1 MTRMRLFS
9 SLLVVSLLGFALT
22 RFYSDQKTTENKTKF
37 KHELPTKWIGATFLD
52 LNSQQQTQ
60 QIQGFRKHIEIFKNN
75 QQVLPLGRLDQ
86 KLACMALGGNSSVFT
101 ETLKLYAD
109 QMAFFAA
116 DSLQIQAAVSKFY
129 GLTDPE
135 ICIFSLHAAAP
146 HSNHIEKWATE
157 KIKLLDSN
165 DQNILVVFGE
175 HNILK
180 DVDTS
185 LFDAIIVAHE
195 NHPIAQA
202 QIAQLLMGGL
212 STAGIQANGRLGIA
226 LPEELGLKSQDL
238 QAIDVIAQKGI
249 TAGAYPGCQVLVA
262 VEDKII
268 WHKAYGKQGYET
280 NAPAIDLQSMYDI
293 ASVTKIA
300 ASTLLAMQQH
310 AKGKFDLDRSIGS
323 YIPEVTGQ
331 TAFGALKIREIMAHQ
346 AGLTPWIPFYKRT
359 LTDGQWKPTIYQT
372 SKSED
377 FSLEVAKG
385 MYMRKDYKDT
395 MYAQIMRSELGPKKY
410 VYSDLCYYFTQ
421 PILERII
428 GESQASYLRRNI
440 YLPLGLN
447 RMLYQPLKSFADE
460 HVVPTEDDQA
470 FRKQLLRGYVHD
482 PGAAMLG
489 GVAGHAGVFSNAW
502 SLAHIMQLFLNKGQ
516 IAGMNFFSEA
526 TYQEFTKQQYPGNRR
541 AAGFDRP
548 TASGGGTCDVLAS
561 QQSFG
566 HSGFTGTLAWAD
578 PKNKVIFIFLSN
590 RVHPNQDNW
599 KLRDLNIRTD
609 MHHVVYEALAKR
621 GNWILVGTSENLL
634 NIICEV

>member
-1 MTRMRLFS
+1 MKRMRLFS
-9 SLLVVSLLGFALT
+9 SLLVVSLLSFALVKLLPG
-22 RFYSDQKTTENKTKF
+22 QNTTESTPKF
-37 KHELPTKWIGATFLD
+37 KYELPTKWIGASFSE
-52 LNSQQQTQ
+52 LNALPLSQQTE
-60 QIQGFRKHIEIFKNN
+60 GFRKHIQLVKNN
-75 QQVLPLGRLDQ
+75 SKTLPLGRLDQ
-86 KLACMALGGNSSVFT
+86 KIACVALGGNSSVFT
-101 ETLKLYAD
+101 ETLELYAD
-109 QMAFFAA
+109 QIAILDA
-116 DSLQIQAAVSKFY
+116 DTLPIAAAVDKFY
-129 GLTDPE
+129 GLTEPD
-135 ICIFSLHAAAP
+135 ICIFSLHAQKP
-146 HSNHIEKWATE
+146 THNHIPDWAIKKTE
-157 KIKLLDSN
+157 LLQPN
-165 DQNILVVFGE
+165 DQNILVLFGD
-175 HNILK
+175 HKALK
-180 DVDTS
+180 LIDTT
-185 LFDAIIVAHE
+185 LFDAIILAHE
-195 NHPIAQA
+195 NHPVAQA
-202 QIAQLLMGGL
+202 QVAQLLMGGL
-212 STAGIQANGRLGIA
+212 SAVGIQANGRLGIA

-238 QAIDVIAQKGI
+238 QEIDVIAQKGI

-268 WHKAYGKQGYET
+268 WHKAYGKQGYESA
-280 NAPAIDLQSMYDI
+280 APTIHLKSMYDI

-300 ASTLLAMQQH
+300 ASTLLAMEQH

-331 TAFGALKIREIMAHQ
+331 TPFGALKIREIMAHQ

-377 FSLEVAKG
+377 FSIEVAKG
-385 MYMRKDYKDT
+385 MFMRKDYKDS

-421 PILERII
+421 PILERLI

-447 RMLYQPLKSFADE
+447 RILYDPLNRFNANQI
-460 HVVPTEDDQA
+460 VPTEDDQA
-470 FRKQLLRGYVHD
+470 FRKQLLKGYVHD

-489 GVAGHAGVFSNAW
+489 GVAGHAGIFSNAW

-516 IAGMNFFSEA
+516 MAGMNFFSEA
-526 TYQEFTKQQYPGNRR
+526 TYTEFTKQQYPGNRR

-548 TASGGGTCDVLAS
+548 NASGGGTCDALAS

-590 RVHPNQDNW
+590 RVHPSQDNW

-609 MHHVVYEALAKR
+609 MQHVVYEAIQRRK
-621 GNWILVGTSENLL
+621 N
-634 NIICEV
+634 

>member
-1 MTRMRLFS
+1 MKRMRLFS
-9 SLLVVSLLGFALT
+9 SILVVSLLGFALV
-22 RFYSDQKTTENKTKF
+22 RFYPIEKTTAGSSKF
-37 KHELPTKWIGATFLD
+37 KYELPTKWIGSALSD
-52 LNSQQQTQ
+52 LNALPLPQ
-60 QIQGFRKHIEIFKNN
+60 QIQGFRKHIELLKNK

-86 KLACMALGGNSSVFT
+86 KTACIALGGNSSVFT
-101 ETLKLYAD
+101 ETLDLYND
-109 QMAFFAA
+109 RMAILAA
-116 DSLQIQAAVSKFY
+116 DTLGIPATIDKFY
-129 GLTDPE
+129 GLTNPE
-135 ICIFSLHAAAP
+135 ICILSLHAATP
-146 HSNHIEKWATE
+146 QSNHIEKWAAE
-157 KIKLLDSN
+157 KMELLDST

-175 HNILK
+175 HQILK

-195 NHPIAQA
+195 NHPIAQT
-202 QIAQLLMGGL
+202 QIAQLLMGGN
-212 STAGIQANGRLGIA
+212 SAAGIQANGRLGIA

-238 QAIDVIAQKGI
+238 QQIDVIAQKGI
-249 TAGAYPGCQVLVA
+249 TAGSYPGWQVLVA

-280 NAPAIDLQSMYDI
+280 DAAAIDLQSMYDI

-300 ASTLLAMQQH
+300 ASTLLAMEQH
-310 AKGKFDLDRSIGS
+310 SKGKFDLDRSIGS
-323 YIPEVTGQ
+323 YIPELTGQ
-331 TAFGALKIREIMAHQ
+331 TPFGALKIREIMAHQ

-377 FSLEVAKG
+377 FSIEVAKG
-385 MYMRKDYKDT
+385 MFMRKNYKDS

-421 PILERII
+421 PILERLI
-428 GESQASYLRRNI
+428 GESQASYLRRNV

-447 RMLYQPLKSFADE
+447 RMLYQPLKNFADAQ
-460 HVVPTEDDQA
+460 VVPTEDDQA

-489 GVAGHAGVFSNAW
+489 GVAGHAGIFSNAW

-516 IAGMNFFSEA
+516 MAGMNFFSEA
-526 TYQEFTKQQYPGNRR
+526 TYTEFTKQQYPGNRR

-548 TASGGGTCDVLAS
+548 NASGGGTCDVLAS

-590 RVHPNQDNW
+590 RVHPSQDNW

-609 MHHVVYEALAKR
+609 MQHVVYEALARR
-621 GNWILVGTSENLL
+621 G
-634 NIICEV
+634 

>member
-1 MTRMRLFS
+1 MKQMTRMRLFS
-9 SLLVVSLLGFALT
+9 SLIVISLLGFALT
-22 RFYSDQKTTENKTKF
+22 RFYSDQKTTENKSKF
-37 KHELPTKWIGATFLD
+37 KHELPTKWIGAAFSD
-52 LNSQQQTQ
+52 LNTQQQTQ
-60 QIQGFRKHIEIFKNN
+60 QIQGFRKHIEILKNN

-101 ETLKLYAD
+101 ETLNLYAD
-109 QMAFFAA
+109 RMAFFAA
-116 DSLQIQAAVSKFY
+116 DSLQIPAAVSKFY

-146 HSNHIEKWATE
+146 HSNHIEKWAAE
-157 KIKLLDSN
+157 KIELLDST

-175 HNILK
+175 HKILK

-195 NHPIAQA
+195 NHPIAQE
-202 QIAQLLMGGL
+202 QIAQLLMGGN
-212 STAGIQANGRLGIA
+212 SAAGIQANGRLGIA
-226 LPEELGLKSQDL
+226 LPEELGLASKDL
-238 QAIDVIAQKGI
+238 QQLDVIAQKGI

-262 VEDKII
+262 IEDKII
-268 WHKAYGKQGYET
+268 WHKAYGKQGYES
-280 NAPAIDLQSMYDI
+280 NAAAIDLQSMYDI

-372 SKSED
+372 TKSDD

-385 MYMRKDYKDT
+385 IYMRKDYKDS

-421 PILERII
+421 PILERLI

-447 RMLYQPLKSFADE
+447 RMLYQPLKSFADAQ
-460 HVVPTEDDQA
+460 VVPTEDDQA
-470 FRKQLLRGYVHD
+470 YRKQLLRGYVHD

-516 IAGMNFFSEA
+516 MAGMNFFSEA

-590 RVHPNQDNW
+590 RVHPSQDNW

-621 GNWILVGTSENLL
+621 K
-634 NIICEV
+634 

>member
-1 MTRMRLFS
+1 MKQMTRMRLFS

-22 RFYSDQKTTENKTKF
+22 RFYYDQKTTVNKSKF
-37 KHELPTKWIGATFLD
+37 KHELPTKWIGAAFSD
-52 LNSQQQTQ
+52 LNTQQQTQ

-101 ETLKLYAD
+101 ETLNLYAD
-109 QMAFFAA
+109 RMAFFAA
-116 DSLQIQAAVSKFY
+116 DSLQIPAAVSKFY

-146 HSNHIEKWATE
+146 HSNHIEKWAAE
-157 KIKLLDSN
+157 KIELLDST

-175 HNILK
+175 HKILK

-202 QIAQLLMGGL
+202 QIAQLLMGGNNA
-212 STAGIQANGRLGIA
+212 AGLQANGRLGIA
-226 LPEELGLKSQDL
+226 LPEEIGLASKDL
-238 QAIDVIAQKGI
+238 QQLDVIAQKGI

-268 WHKAYGKQGYET
+268 WHKAYGKQGYES

-372 SKSED
+372 TKSD
-377 FSLEVAKG
+377 GFSLEVAKG
-385 MYMRKDYKDT
+385 MYMRKDYKDS

-421 PILERII
+421 PILERLI

-447 RMLYQPLKSFADE
+447 RMLYQPLKSFADAQ
-460 HVVPTEDDQA
+460 VVPTEDDQA
-470 FRKQLLRGYVHD
+470 YRKQLLRGYVHD

-489 GVAGHAGVFSNAW
+489 GVAGHAGIFSNAW

-516 IAGMNFFSEA
+516 MAGMNFFSEA
-526 TYQEFTKQQYPGNRR
+526 TYTEFTKQQYPGNRR

-590 RVHPNQDNW
+590 RVHPSQDNW

-621 GNWILVGTSENLL
+621 GN
-634 NIICEV
+634 

>member
-1 MTRMRLFS
+1 MKRMRLFS
-9 SLLVVSLLGFALT
+9 SILVVSLLGFALV
-22 RFYSDQKTTENKTKF
+22 RFYPIEKTTAGSSKF
-37 KHELPTKWIGATFLD
+37 KYELPSKWIDASLSH
-52 LNSQQQTQ
+52 LNALPLPQ
-60 QIQGFRKHIEIFKNN
+60 QIEGFRKQIKLVKNN
-75 QQVLPLGRLDQ
+75 SNLLPLGRLDQ
-86 KLACMALGGNSSVFT
+86 KSACIALGGNSSVFT
-101 ETLKLYAD
+101 ETLDLYAD
-109 QMAFFAA
+109 RMALLDA
-116 DSLQIQAAVSKFY
+116 DTLEIYATVDKFY
-129 GLTDPE
+129 GLTDPD
-135 ICIFSLHAAAP
+135 ICIFSLHAQKP
-146 HSNHIEKWATE
+146 THNHIPDWAIQKT
-157 KIKLLDSN
+157 KLLQPN

-175 HNILK
+175 QKILK
-180 DVDTS
+180 EIDTS
-185 LFDAIIVAHE
+185 IFDAIVIAHE

-212 STAGIQANGRLGIA
+212 SAAGLEANGRLGIS
-226 LPEELGLKSQDL
+226 LPEELGLSSKDL
-238 QAIDVIAQKGI
+238 QQLDVIAQKGI

-280 NAPAIDLQSMYDI
+280 DAAAIDLQSMYDI

-300 ASTLLAMQQH
+300 ASTLLAMEQH
-310 AKGKFDLDRSIGS
+310 AKGKFDLDQTIGS
-323 YIPEVTGQ
+323 YIPEVVGSSPF
-331 TAFGALKIREIMAHQ
+331 AALKIREIMAHQ

-377 FSLEVAKG
+377 FSIEVAKG
-385 MYMRKDYKDT
+385 MFMRKNYKDS

-421 PILERII
+421 PILERLI
-428 GESQASYLRRNI
+428 GESQASYLRRNV

-447 RMLYQPLKSFADE
+447 RMLYQPLKNFADAQ
-460 HVVPTEDDQA
+460 VVPTEDDQA

-489 GVAGHAGVFSNAW
+489 GVAGHAGIFSNAW

-516 IAGMNFFSEA
+516 MAGTKFFSEA
-526 TYQEFTKQQYPGNRR
+526 TYTEFTKQQYPGNRR

-548 TASGGGTCDVLAS
+548 NASGGGTCDVLAS

-590 RVHPNQDNW
+590 RVHPSQDNW

-609 MHHVVYEALAKR
+609 MQHVVYEALAR
-621 GNWILVGTSENLL
+621 RN
-634 NIICEV
+634 

>member
-1 MTRMRLFS
+1 MRLFS
-9 SLLVVSLLGFALT
+9 SILVVSLLGFALV
-22 RFYSDQKTTENKTKF
+22 RFYPIEKTTAGSSKF
-37 KHELPTKWIGATFLD
+37 KYELPSKWIDASLSH
-52 LNSQQQTQ
+52 LNALPLPQ
-60 QIQGFRKHIEIFKNN
+60 QIEGFRKQIKLVKNN
-75 QQVLPLGRLDQ
+75 SNLLPLGRLDQ
-86 KLACMALGGNSSVFT
+86 KSACIALGGNSSVFT
-101 ETLKLYAD
+101 ETLDLYAD
-109 QMAFFAA
+109 RMALLDA
-116 DSLQIQAAVSKFY
+116 DTLEIYATVDKFY
-129 GLTDPE
+129 GLTDPD
-135 ICIFSLHAAAP
+135 ICIFSLHAQKP
-146 HSNHIEKWATE
+146 THNHIPDWAIQKT
-157 KIKLLDSN
+157 KLLQPN

-175 HNILK
+175 QKILK
-180 DVDTS
+180 EIDTS
-185 LFDAIIVAHE
+185 IFDAIVIAHE

-212 STAGIQANGRLGIA
+212 SAAGLEANGRLGIS
-226 LPEELGLKSQDL
+226 LPEELGLSSKDL
-238 QAIDVIAQKGI
+238 QQLDVIAQKGI
-249 TAGAYPGCQVLVA
+249 SAGAYPGCQVLVA

-268 WHKAYGKQGYET
+268 WHKAYGKQGYESDALPI
-280 NAPAIDLQSMYDI
+280 NLKSMYDI

-300 ASTLLAMQQH
+300 ASTLLAMEQH
-310 AKGKFDLDRSIGS
+310 SKGKFDLDRSIGS
-323 YIPEVTGQ
+323 YIPELTGQ
-331 TAFGALKIREIMAHQ
+331 TPFGALKIREIMAHQ

-377 FSLEVAKG
+377 FSIEVAKG
-385 MYMRKDYKDT
+385 MFMRKNYKDS

-421 PILERII
+421 PILERLI
-428 GESQASYLRRNI
+428 GESQASYLRRNV

-447 RMLYQPLKSFADE
+447 RMLYQPLKNFADAQ
-460 HVVPTEDDQA
+460 VVPTEDDQA

-489 GVAGHAGVFSNAW
+489 GVAGHAGIFSNAW

-516 IAGMNFFSEA
+516 MAGTKFFSEA
-526 TYQEFTKQQYPGNRR
+526 TYTEFTKQQYPGNRR

-590 RVHPNQDNW
+590 RVHPSQDNW

-609 MHHVVYEALAKR
+609 MHHVVYEALAR
-621 GNWILVGTSENLL
+621 RVR
-634 NIICEV
+634 